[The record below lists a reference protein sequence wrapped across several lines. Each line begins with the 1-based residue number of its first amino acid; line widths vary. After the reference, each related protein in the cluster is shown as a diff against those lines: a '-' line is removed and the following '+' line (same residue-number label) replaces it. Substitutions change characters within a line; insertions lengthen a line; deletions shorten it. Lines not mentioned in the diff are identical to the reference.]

1 MKSLK
6 VNQIE
11 KNNLSEKEMQ
21 HIAGGKPAGMCGCG
35 CMYEGHGG
43 SSSMDNGQANADTG
57 IWTGDK
63 FTCIQSVIVVAKRK
77 DNLTTE

>member
-21 HIAGGKPAGMCGCG
+21 HIVGGKPAGMCGCG
-35 CMYEGHGG
+35 CMYEGQGG
-43 SSSMDNGQANADTG
+43 SSSMDNGLANAETG
-57 IWTGDK
+57 IWRGDK
-63 FTCIQSVIVVAKRK
+63 FTSIQSVIVVAKRT
-77 DNLTTE
+77 DNLTTN

>member
-21 HIAGGKPAGMCGCG
+21 HIAGGQHEGMCGCG
-35 CMYEGHGG
+35 CMYEGQGG
-43 SSSMDNGQANADTG
+43 SSTMDNGLANADTG
-57 IWTGDK
+57 LWRGDK